1 MEKGAFYPVP
11 SIASGAGTWA
21 SDTEIPR
28 SLSNLKTRANLPIF
42 CSFEFFLLKVTQ
54 IP

>member
-11 SIASGAGTWA
+11 SRA
-21 SDTEIPR
+21 SDTGSAR

-42 CSFEFFLLKVTQ
+42 CSFEFFLLKMNQ